1 MNNGQTRESK
11 HRIAVL
17 EDEEVEVFTAFCEY
31 AYTRDYTVPPYPGRV
46 EEPPYPQL
54 VRSQSRESFVPPPA
68 PSPPP
73 AAQAEQERPGTSGS
87 ARAAPEPEQPA
98 PEVPEG
104 DKQPEAK
111 DDGAAEAAPETPKK
125 SGKKDKKKK
134 KKGAL
139 AVDDAPANLTPPSTP
154 PMEKKEPAEEPG
166 PDIQAKP
173 EQQPTAAEDPSR
185 DVAVET
191 DPGDSPDGNN
201 WWDQP
206 ASPTQRARSP
216 PAENTNG
223 EDAQDPTRQT
233 GSAIDTS
240 FASQRINRRS
250 YGGSSWEDFVAL
262 EYEHPDPVPLPMT
275 PVSNTAAVPEVPYLL
290 FHAKVYVFATRYLIS
305 GLAQL
310 CLKKLHAELL
320 NFSLTPPSE
329 DEADETAFALFNARA
344 QMFLDVMRYT
354 YNKTTRFEPECQT
367 SATLLRESELRK
379 LVTHFAACK
388 MRELAAYIPLPMPV
402 PASPHRS
409 PGLGV
414 PAVLDAPSGSL
425 RDLLDSTPELASDLV
440 FRLI

>member
-73 AAQAEQERPGTSGS
+73 AAQAEQERPGSSGS
-87 ARAAPEPEQPA
+87 VHGGPEPEQAA
-98 PEVPEG
+98 PEAPEG

-111 DDGAAEAAPETPKK
+111 DDGAADTPKK

-139 AVDDAPANLTPPSTP
+139 AVDEAPANLTPPSTP
-154 PMEKKEPAEEPG
+154 PMDKKEPVEGPG
-166 PDIQAKP
+166 PDIQAEP
-173 EQQPTAAEDPSR
+173 EQQPAAAEEDPSR
-185 DVAVET
+185 DIAVET
-191 DPGDSPDGNN
+191 DPGDSPDGGN

-206 ASPTQRARSP
+206 STPTRRAQSP
-216 PAENTNG
+216 PAEKLDS
-223 EDAQDPTRQT
+223 EDAQDPTRQA

-240 FASQRINRRS
+240 FASQRINRRTF
-250 YGGSSWEDFVAL
+250 GGRSWEDFVAL
-262 EYEHPDPVPLPMT
+262 EYEHPAPVPFPT
-275 PVSNTAAVPEVPYLL
+275 SPTTNTAAVPDVPYLL

-310 CLKKLHAELL
+310 CLKKLHSELL
-320 NFSLTPPSE
+320 NFSLTPPAE
-329 DEADETAFALFNARA
+329 DDEDDTALHLFNARA

-388 MRELAAYIPLPMPV
+388 MRELAAYMPPPMPV
-402 PASPHRS
+402 PASPHRAS
-409 PGLGV
+409 GLGV
-414 PAVLDAPSGSL
+414 PAVMDAPSGSL